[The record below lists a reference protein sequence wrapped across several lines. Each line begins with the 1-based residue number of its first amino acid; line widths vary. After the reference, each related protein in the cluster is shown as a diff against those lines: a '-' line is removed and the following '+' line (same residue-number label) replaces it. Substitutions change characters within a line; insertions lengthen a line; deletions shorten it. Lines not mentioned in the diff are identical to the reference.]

1 MRVLVACKFLGPV
14 CSAHSICAQYLRT
27 VLAISTVYLH
37 PRSGRVYIVPG
48 VLDKKAKQCS
58 QFEVSVLNSGE

>member
-14 CSAHSICAQYLRT
+14 CFART

-37 PRSGRVYIVPG
+37 PRSGRAYIVPG